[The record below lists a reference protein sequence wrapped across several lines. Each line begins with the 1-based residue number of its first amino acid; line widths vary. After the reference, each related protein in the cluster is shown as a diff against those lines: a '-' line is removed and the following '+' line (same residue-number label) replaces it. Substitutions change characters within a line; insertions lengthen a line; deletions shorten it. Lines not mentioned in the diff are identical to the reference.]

1 MPSSQ
6 AALSVQDAI
15 KQRSSVRSYRPGKLP
30 WATITALLAAAVR
43 APTAEHAEP
52 WAFVVVQDTDLL
64 KRVSDRARLLFAD
77 EPHQALLHQGGR
89 ALDIFAKHDFNVF
102 HDAGTL
108 IVIGSQSE
116 GPFVAA
122 DCWLAAGTLML
133 AACAMGLG
141 TCVVGSAIAGL
152 NLPET
157 KAEIG
162 VAADFTA
169 VAPVVVGIPA
179 ESTPASSRREPCVIA
194 WT

>member
-6 AALSVQDAI
+6 AVLSVQDAI
-15 KQRSSVRSYRPGKLP
+15 EQRSSVRSYRLGKLP
-30 WATITALLAAAVR
+30 WVSITALLAAAVR

-52 WAFVVVQDTDLL
+52 WAFAVVQDTDLL
-64 KRVSDRARLLFAD
+64 KRVSERARLLFAD

-108 IVIGSQSE
+108 IVIGSESNA
-116 GPFVAA
+116 PFVSA

-141 TCVVGSAIAGL
+141 TCVVGSAIAAL

-157 KAEIG
+157 KAEMG
-162 VAADFTA
+162 VPADFTA
-169 VAPVVVGIPA
+169 VVPIVVGIPA
-179 ESTPASSRREPCVIA
+179 GPTSATSRRAPCVIA